1 MDVSAFEK
9 KILECAKNKKKI
21 IILGRGFSTSLFLK
35 NISKY
40 KNKNLIIGFNTSE
53 IVELIDF

>member
-53 IVELIDF
+53 IV